1 MADSDALTVI
11 EQPDPKPARV
21 ASPTFC
27 VRLWQHMHLQASG
40 ELLACCLFH
49 GGPVTQDGVAVSTN
63 RQSLMEIWNADTL
76 RDLRRAMVEGERITG
91 CEMCY
96 AAEERGGESIRQF
109 DNRTWESNWANEPRA
124 TIDEMIATAID
135 NDFRLPKLPAMIDF
149 QAASLCNLKCRMCNS
164 ANSSKIAKDAV
175 QRSWEPK
182 EVYPHADPTFKWL
195 RSIENLVD
203 ELAKDTGS
211 EVRQLSFAG
220 GEPLLLREIPRLLER
235 LIAAGRAQ
243 FLALTFISNGSI
255 IPRWLSLAPQFRRFD
270 LIISIDG
277 YADHYDYI
285 RYPGRWSKLARHLQL
300 FRKIPNIHV
309 EATVTIQVNNAL
321 SLINLFRYLDAVG
334 IGFGGYLLF
343 FPSHLAVNILP
354 ASIRRLGAARLN
366 EYADSD
372 CRPEHRALVLSLA
385 AQFGAGEEAGDPR
398 LLRDFMLF
406 TNDLDTTRGQ
416 SIHQTDPELVALL
429 DQAGFPWID
438 ETLHAPSDGA
448 AQQLPRRMPVPMP
461 AQKEALKLHHDLAVA
476 IKSLRDES
484 TQDRAE
490 LTQTRN
496 DMERIRAEL
505 AQTQAELKQTRDGLR
520 MREEQVAHTGLQL
533 AQVYASRSWR
543 LTRPLRATRRLLPRW
558 VQPGNSPRQPDAE
571 Q

>member
-11 EQPDPKPARV
+11 DQLDPKPPARV

-27 VRLWQHMHLQASG
+27 VRLWQHMHLQANG

-91 CEMCY
+91 CDMCY

-135 NDFRLPKLPAMIDF
+135 NDFRLPKLPEMIDF

-164 ANSSKIAKDAV
+164 ANSSKIAKDTV

-182 EVYPHADPTFKWL
+182 EVYPHEDPTFKWL
-195 RSIENLVD
+195 RSMENLVD

-211 EVRQLSFAG
+211 EVRRLSFAG
-220 GEPLLLREIPRLLER
+220 GEPLLLREIPTLLER

-243 FLALTFISNGSI
+243 LLSLTFISNGSI
-255 IPRWLSLAPQFRRFD
+255 VPRWLSLAPQFRRFD

-285 RYPGRWSKLARHLQL
+285 RYPGRWSKLTRNLQL

-309 EATVTIQVNNAL
+309 QATITIQVNNVL
-321 SLINLFRYLDAVG
+321 SLTNLFRYLDAVG
-334 IGFGGYLLF
+334 IGFDGYLLF
-343 FPSHLAVNILP
+343 HPMRLAVNILP
-354 ASIRRLGAARLN
+354 ASVRRVAAARLLD
-366 EYADSD
+366 YAETD
-372 CRPEHRALVLSLA
+372 CHPHHRELVRSFA
-385 AQFGAGEEAGDPR
+385 AQIESGDDTGDR
-398 LLRDFMLF
+398 KLLREFMLF
-406 TNDLDTTRGQ
+406 SNDLDASRGQ
-416 SIHQTDPELVALL
+416 SIHSTDPELVALL
-429 DQAGFPWID
+429 EQAGFPWID
-438 ETLHAPSDGA
+438 ETLHAPPNGA
-448 AQQLPRRMPVPMP
+448 ALQLLRRIPALMP
-461 AQKEALKLHHDLAVA
+461 AQNEALKLHHDLAIT
-476 IKSLRDES
+476 IKSLRDE
-484 TQDRAE
+484 
-490 LTQTRN
+490 LT
-496 DMERIRAEL
+496 
-505 AQTQAELKQTRDGLR
+505 QTQAELTQKSDELR
-520 MREEQVAHTGLQL
+520 MRKEQASLQL
-533 AQVYASRSWR
+533 AQLYASRSWR
-543 LTRPLRATRRLLPRW
+543 LTRPLRAVGRRLRRW
-558 VQPGNSPRQPDAE
+558 RQASSAAGRPATG
-571 Q
+571 

>member
-11 EQPDPKPARV
+11 DQLDPKPPARV

-27 VRLWQHMHLQASG
+27 VRLWQHMHLQANG

-91 CEMCY
+91 CDMCY

-135 NDFRLPKLPAMIDF
+135 NDFRLPKLPEMIDF

-164 ANSSKIAKDAV
+164 ANSSKIAKDTV

-182 EVYPHADPTFKWL
+182 EVYPHEDPTFKWL
-195 RSIENLVD
+195 RSMENLVD

-211 EVRQLSFAG
+211 EVRRLSFAG

-235 LIAAGRAQ
+235 LIAARRAQ
-243 FLALTFISNGSI
+243 YLSLTFISNGSI
-255 IPRWLSLAPQFRRFD
+255 VPKWLSLAPQFRRLD

-285 RYPGRWSKLARHLQL
+285 RYPGRWSKLTQHLQL
-300 FRKIPNIHV
+300 FRKIPNINV
-309 EATVTIQVNNAL
+309 LATTTIQANNVL
-321 SLINLFRYLDAVG
+321 RLTDLFRYLDGVG

-343 FPSHLAVNILP
+343 HPMHLAVNILP
-354 ASIRRLGAARLN
+354 ASVRRVAADRLV
-366 EYADSD
+366 EYTEA
-372 CRPEHRALVLSLA
+372 A
-385 AQFGAGEEAGDPR
+385 AQIESGEGAGNPK
-398 LLRDFMLF
+398 LLREFMLF
-406 TNDLDTTRGQ
+406 TNDLDASRGQ
-416 SIHQTDPELVALL
+416 SIHRTDPELVELL
-429 DQAGFPWID
+429 EQAGFPWLH
-438 ETLHAPSDGA
+438 ETVHA
-448 AQQLPRRMPVPMP
+448 
-461 AQKEALKLHHDLAVA
+461 AVA
-476 IKSLRDES
+476 SVGDEARRWRRALVEARTS
-484 TQDRAE
+484 TAKLQRE
-490 LTQTRN
+490 LSAAVRMLPVGSARSPEVPEAPAPTEDPAARVS
-496 DMERIRAEL
+496 REL
-505 AQTQAELKQTRDGLR
+505 ARARSELAE
-520 MREEQVAHTGLQL
+520 A
-533 AQVYASRSWR
+533 YASRSWQ
-543 LTRPLRATRRLLPRW
+543 LTRPLRAAGRRLRRW
-558 VQPGNSPRQPDAE
+558 RQTSSRHRQPATG
-571 Q
+571 